1 MVVVN
6 CFTRKASGIWH
17 LNGLYLCRLNH
28 CNICLFKKGHTVLV
42 ISFLLERGTTQ
53 STAAS
58 IPEIVWVLLCRNLL
72 SYSSSPEASV
82 RPKTVPF
89 LNVLLSRWHWMQIW
103 MYYQAAI
110 LSKLQRTLSYWVNA
124 VLMAVSRTVHL
135 VGHSSFKVVIG
146 SSWLSV
152 VVVMSANMPFEFPWL
167 TKEHT

>member
-1 MVVVN
+1 MG
-6 CFTRKASGIWH
+6 C
-17 LNGLYLCRLNH
+17 
-28 CNICLFKKGHTVLV
+28 ICADSTTATFAFSKRVTQCW
-42 ISFLLERGTTQ
+42 SFRFSWKEERTQ

-58 IPEIVWVLLCRNLL
+58 IPEIVWVLLCRDLL

-89 LNVLLSRWHWMQIW
+89 LNVLLSRWLWMQIW